1 MGTYRLKLKINENLR
16 SALLRRPFKP
26 SATRDADI
34 AGLALIV
41 TTRRAFWCL
50 LYQPRG
56 INPATG
62 KRWGGGVR
70 YELGDAMLVSV
81 SEARG
86 LALGTKAAVRQGRS
100 PHHEAMA
107 ARANVEASRSIL
119 PITGAEALDA
129 YARALAS
136 RSTPSER
143 SRAENLRYAT
153 KAVRLMKAEALPLSG
168 IDARMIR
175 LMVETMPGSQSE
187 RRHCFGGLDRFLT
200 WCRKQDLVERNVCVD
215 LDADDR
221 PKPGLKLAITF
232 RQSPRSGPSGP
243 RSRLSPFMCAI

>member
-1 MGTYRLKLKINENLR
+1 MPTIKINENLR

-107 ARANVEASRSIL
+107 SRADVAASR
-119 PITGAEALDA
+119 
-129 YARALAS
+129 
-136 RSTPSER
+136 
-143 SRAENLRYAT
+143 
-153 KAVRLMKAEALPLSG
+153 
-168 IDARMIR
+168 
-175 LMVETMPGSQSE
+175 
-187 RRHCFGGLDRFLT
+187 
-200 WCRKQDLVERNVCVD
+200 
-215 LDADDR
+215 
-221 PKPGLKLAITF
+221 
-232 RQSPRSGPSGP
+232 
-243 RSRLSPFMCAI
+243 

>member
-1 MGTYRLKLKINENLR
+1 MPTDQDQREP
-16 SALLRRPFKP
+16 AVRPIAPAVKP

-107 ARANVEASRSIL
+107 SRANVEASRSIL

-143 SRAENLRYAT
+143 SRAETLRYAR

-175 LMVETMPGSQSE
+175 LMVETMTGSGRAATLFWRARSLSHMVPQARP
-187 RRHCFGGLDRFLT
+187 RRTQRLR
-200 WCRKQDLVERNVCVD
+200 
-215 LDADDR
+215 
-221 PKPGLKLAITF
+221 
-232 RQSPRSGPSGP
+232 
-243 RSRLSPFMCAI
+243 RSRR

>member
-1 MGTYRLKLKINENLR
+1 MLRTRDRPPDTGARPTMSTIKINENLR

-41 TTRRAFWCL
+41 TTRRSFWCL

-107 ARANVEASRSIL
+107 SRANVEASRSIL
-119 PITGAEALDA
+119 PITAAEALDA
-129 YARALAS
+129 YATALAS

-143 SRAENLRYAT
+143 TRAETLRYAR
-153 KAVRLMKAEALPLSG
+153 KAMRCPLS
-168 IDARMIR
+168 AP
-175 LMVETMPGSQSE
+175 L
-187 RRHCFGGLDRFLT
+187 
-200 WCRKQDLVERNVCVD
+200 
-215 LDADDR
+215 
-221 PKPGLKLAITF
+221 
-232 RQSPRSGPSGP
+232 RQRAV
-243 RSRLSPFMCAI
+243 FT